1 MSGAVI
7 TKQEEGTFL
16 VLFNRSG
23 YVLNFST
30 NDFDVF
36 TTNSIGEALCAKYG
50 LSKGKSLTA
59 YLNSASDEN
68 RLKLLS
74 DLFHYYEE
82 NMEYEYNE
90 NYEDDLYWGSGIS
103 RYDERYA
110 RIYKKCKSIIDRLE
124 GGSSAIAKT
133 ADDLKGKFS
142 SEYMSQQIEL
152 MVSMQS
158 TTPTNAI
165 GLAKE
170 LIESCCKTI
179 LDELGIEWSKNDDV
193 PQLTNKVMS
202 ALSLLP
208 ANIHET
214 DQGVDAI
221 KAVLGNL
228 RAIPTKLAEIRNPFG
243 SGHGKVHLFKDWKNA
258 MRSWQLEVAL
268 HSLILSGV
276 HMRNKSKSVCHP
288 VSWKLK
294 VFLDIMRDENDKKC
308 PIYQN

>member
-1 MSGAVI
+1 MSMM

-16 VLFNRSG
+16 MLFNRSG

-50 LSKGKSLTA
+50 LSKGKSLNA

-74 DLFHYYEE
+74 DLFHYYED
-82 NMEYEYNE
+82 NMEYEYNKD
-90 NYEDDLYWGSGIS
+90 YEDDLYWGSSIS

-110 RIYKKCKSIIDRLE
+110 RIYQKCKAIMDRME
-124 GGSSAIAKT
+124 GGSSVIAKT
-133 ADDLKGKFS
+133 ADSLKGKFS

-158 TTPTNAI
+158 TNPTNAI
-165 GLAKE
+165 GIAKE

-179 LDELGIEWSKNDDV
+179 LEDLGIAWSKTDDV
-193 PQLTNKVMS
+193 PQLTSKTMD
-202 ALSLLP
+202 ALNLLP
-208 ANIHET
+208 ASVQAT
-214 DQGVDAI
+214 DQGADAV

-228 RAIPTKLAEIRNPFG
+228 RAIPSKLAEIRNPFG
-243 SGHGKVHLFKDWKNA
+243 SGHGKSASF
-258 MRSWQLEVAL
+258 QGLEERHA
-268 HSLILSGV
+268 
-276 HMRNKSKSVCHP
+276 
-288 VSWKLK
+288 KLAVGSSITFVDFIWSTYENQKETGTK
-294 VFLDIMRDENDKKC
+294 VI
-308 PIYQN
+308 

>member
-1 MSGAVI
+1 MSMM

-16 VLFNRSG
+16 MLFNRSG

-50 LSKGKSLTA
+50 LSKGKSLNA

-74 DLFHYYEE
+74 DLFHYYED
-82 NMEYEYNE
+82 NMEYEYNKD
-90 NYEDDLYWGSGIS
+90 YEDDLYWGSSIS

-110 RIYKKCKSIIDRLE
+110 RIYQKCKAIMDRME
-124 GGSSAIAKT
+124 GGSSVIAKI
-133 ADDLKGKFS
+133 ADNLKGKFS

-158 TTPTNAI
+158 TNPTNAI
-165 GLAKE
+165 GMAKE

-179 LDELGIEWSKNDDV
+179 LEDLGIAWSKTDDV
-193 PQLTNKVMS
+193 PQLTNKTMD
-202 ALSLLP
+202 ALNLLP
-208 ANIHET
+208 ASVQAT
-214 DQGVDAI
+214 DQGADAV

-228 RAIPTKLAEIRNPFG
+228 RAIPSKLAEIRNPFG
-243 SGHGKVHLFKDWKNA
+243 SGHGKSASF
-258 MRSWQLEVAL
+258 QGLEERHA
-268 HSLILSGV
+268 
-276 HMRNKSKSVCHP
+276 
-288 VSWKLK
+288 KLAVGSSITFVDFIWSTYENQKKTGTK
-294 VFLDIMRDENDKKC
+294 VI
-308 PIYQN
+308 

>member
-1 MSGAVI
+1 MSMI

-16 VLFNRSG
+16 MLLNRSG

-36 TTNSIGEALCAKYG
+36 TTNSIGEALCTKYG
-50 LSKGKSLTA
+50 LSKGKSLNA

-82 NMEYEYNE
+82 NMEYEYNKD
-90 NYEDDLYWGSGIS
+90 YEDDLYWGSSIS

-110 RIYKKCKSIIDRLE
+110 RIYQKCKSIMDRLE
-124 GGSSAIAKT
+124 GGSSVIAKT
-133 ADDLKGKFS
+133 ADSLKGKFS

-158 TTPTNAI
+158 TNPTNAI
-165 GLAKE
+165 GMAKE

-179 LDELGIEWSKNDDV
+179 LENLGILWSKTDDV
-193 PQLTNKVMS
+193 PQLTSKTMD
-202 ALSLLP
+202 ALNLLP
-208 ANIHET
+208 SSVQAT
-214 DQGVDAI
+214 DQGADAV

-228 RAIPTKLAEIRNPFG
+228 RAIPSKLAEIRNPFG
-243 SGHGKVHLFKDWKNA
+243 SGHGKSASF
-258 MRSWQLEVAL
+258 QGLEERHA
-268 HSLILSGV
+268 
-276 HMRNKSKSVCHP
+276 
-288 VSWKLK
+288 KLAVGSSITFVDFIWSTYENQKKTGTK
-294 VFLDIMRDENDKKC
+294 VI
-308 PIYQN
+308 

>member
-1 MSGAVI
+1 M
-7 TKQEEGTFL
+7 
-16 VLFNRSG
+16 
-23 YVLNFST
+23 
-30 NDFDVF
+30 
-36 TTNSIGEALCAKYG
+36 
-50 LSKGKSLTA
+50 
-59 YLNSASDEN
+59 NSASDEN
-68 RLKLLS
+68 RFKLLS

-90 NYEDDLYWGSGIS
+90 NYEDDLYWGSSIS

-110 RIYKKCKSIIDRLE
+110 RIYKKCKTIIDRLE

-158 TTPTNAI
+158 TNPTNAI

-214 DQGVDAI
+214 DQGADAI

-243 SGHGKVHLFKDWKNA
+243 SGHGKSASF
-258 MRSWQLEVAL
+258 QGLEERHAKLAVGSSITFVDFIWSTFENQQKA
-268 HSLILSGV
+268 G
-276 HMRNKSKSVCHP
+276 SKV
-288 VSWKLK
+288 
-294 VFLDIMRDENDKKC
+294 I
-308 PIYQN
+308 